1 VTRGSR
7 KSGKKASSNEAKEQL
22 APADELRAALN
33 DLHSDR
39 QKKQRKHRGKQRHVD
54 DYREL
59 VLDSASTTGFSEALT
74 QLVKESRQNRAR
86 LLPEEKPIVS
96 LASTPDA
103 ATRQQAARQ
112 AQSAAGDLK
121 QVMAKRGIKERTHY
135 YSATER
141 RETGEIDRTYQIRR
155 PGRPRRPDPS

>member
-1 VTRGSR
+1 MRGSR
-7 KSGKKASSNEAKEQL
+7 KSGKKSSNETKERL

-39 QKKQRKHRGKQRHVD
+39 QKKRKHRGKQHHVD

-59 VLDSASTTGFSEALT
+59 VLDSSSTTGFSEALT

-96 LASTPDA
+96 LTSTPDA

-112 AQSAAGDLK
+112 AQSAARDLK
-121 QVMAKRGIKERTHY
+121 QVMTKRGIKERTHY

-155 PGRPRRPDPS
+155 PGRPRRPDTF